1 MDLAN
6 RLRRDGINAWID
18 QWEDSPPETWQ
29 LWCYR
34 QVEKADFVLV
44 VCTQTYNQ
52 RVLREDDPQVGR
64 GATWEGA
71 IISGQIYDTTRGQTK
86 FVPTVFS
93 DTDGQFVPFFL
104 NGYTVYDVSDS
115 NEFESLAL
123 RLKGEHRYIPEPV
136 GSEAG
141 SAAANQPGVQPTYQP
156 GVQPT
161 QEPGVQPTYQTPT
174 QSPPRTLR
182 DIIEWA
188 WVVEIQTAGTGLAV
202 MRINLY
208 GPRTGSPAGQPF
220 QAQAVVGPP
229 GWMAAGTWMTPTNDT
244 VQLFGEQQ
252 QWVYQ
257 PFGGAAPQRGP
268 YQVAVSFSSVAP
280 DQLAGIDSYGQRVS
294 WRRL

>member
-6 RLRRDGINAWID
+6 RLRRGGIDAWID

-34 QVEKADFVLV
+34 QVVKADFVLV
-44 VCTQTYNQ
+44 VCTETYNQ
-52 RVLREDDPQVGR
+52 RVLREDDPQAGR

-93 DTDGQFVPFFL
+93 DTDAQFVPFFL
-104 NGYTVYDVSDS
+104 NGYSLYNVSDS

-123 RLKGEHRYIPEPV
+123 RLKGQHRYVPDPV
-136 GSEAG
+136 GSPG
-141 SAAANQPGVQPTYQP
+141 VAATNRPGVQPTYQP

-161 QEPGVQPTYQTPT
+161 YQTTTPSALPT
-174 QSPPRTLR
+174 LT

-188 WVVEIQTAGTGLAV
+188 WVIEIQTPGTGLAV

-208 GPRTGSPAGQPF
+208 GPRTGSPAGQRF
-220 QAQAVVGPP
+220 EAQAVVGPP

-244 VQLFGEQQ
+244 LQLFGEQQ

-257 PFGGAAPQRGP
+257 PFGGALPQRGP
-268 YQVAVSFSSVAP
+268 YQVSVSFSSVTP
-280 DQLAGIDSYGQRVS
+280 DQLAGIDSCGQRVS